1 MLLDVKGLDV
11 RYGRTHAVKN
21 VNLSVAEGEIV
32 TVLGANGAG
41 KTSTLRTIAQ
51 IGDPELKSGEIWLD
65 GEKVESSAEEVEPIY
80 GKTYLPR
87 KFKIALAVPRCGK
100 GQG

>member
-41 KTSTLRTIAQ
+41 IAVARAAGRGSPGLRHN
-51 IGDPELKSGEIWLD
+51 LL
-65 GEKVESSAEEVEPIY
+65 
-80 GKTYLPR
+80 
-87 KFKIALAVPRCGK
+87 
-100 GQG
+100 